1 MTDKPENNPVSN
13 DQIDPDHSKPFDV
26 HTWSD
31 HPEVSR
37 LVDNVWNALPEAIH
51 QSLIG
56 RSNNK
61 GIPPKRILKVLLI
74 DLYVTW
80 LDDPDLCIGIARSD
94 GAWRPTSRYN
104 ATHIPKKLNDVVDHL
119 VEHGF
124 LLFVGGSNDRQYGG
138 RFSRTS
144 RIKPSDK
151 LHRLFAD
158 CQASEFDFSKHEE
171 TETIILNE
179 FDIDAE
185 GNVIRTGGRRKKKK
199 VLQLE
204 YTDTAETRSMRETLH
219 AYNHLLR
226 NTYVDISSLE
236 QTYVIRQDTKGKT
249 IRVPVN
255 QRSKFVRRIF
265 SRGEWYY
272 NGRYYGGFWQQVGE
286 EYRKDIRIDDVPTI
300 EVDFKG
306 LHPAIIAATKG
317 VNSVGD
323 RYSLEEGLIPRLN
336 SDQQRDAV
344 KLLAL
349 TAINA
354 NSRTQAF
361 RAHVDASDIKLK
373 HDELNVLL
381 DAFIEHNPYLGDHI
395 CSDKGIELM
404 YLDSQITENIIQAF
418 IREDRPILTV
428 HDSYVVQVQD
438 TEYLHQQMRI
448 ATKKVLGTELQFDQD
463 YLSYKQAKQRMDGI
477 EEDAI
482 LPTTNTPIEL
492 IDLIPTPQRTRRY
505 INTIRKFVN
514 WQSEYNPTKTYN
526 INHMEDL

>member
-1 MTDKPENNPVSN
+1 
-13 DQIDPDHSKPFDV
+13 
-26 HTWSD
+26 
-31 HPEVSR
+31 
-37 LVDNVWNALPEAIH
+37 
-51 QSLIG
+51 
-56 RSNNK
+56 
-61 GIPPKRILKVLLI
+61 
-74 DLYVTW
+74 
-80 LDDPDLCIGIARSD
+80 
-94 GAWRPTSRYN
+94 
-104 ATHIPKKLNDVVDHL
+104 
-119 VEHGF
+119 
-124 LLFVGGSNDRQYGG
+124 
-138 RFSRTS
+138 
-144 RIKPSDK
+144 
-151 LHRLFAD
+151 
-158 CQASEFDFSKHEE
+158 
-171 TETIILNE
+171 
-179 FDIDAE
+179 
-185 GNVIRTGGRRKKKK
+185 
-199 VLQLE
+199 
-204 YTDTAETRSMRETLH
+204 MRETLH

-236 QTYVIRQDTKGKT
+236 QTYVMRQDTKGKT

-265 SRGEWYY
+265 SRGEWHY

-300 EVDFKG
+300 EVDLKG

-317 VNSVGD
+317 VNSLGD

-361 RAHVDASDIKLK
+361 QAHIDASDIKLK

-381 DAFIEHNPYLGDHI
+381 DAFIEHNPHLGDHI

-404 YLDSQITENIIQAF
+404 YPDSQITENIIQAF
-418 IREDRPILTV
+418 INEDKPILTV

-514 WQSEYNPTKTYN
+514 WQSEYNPTKTYYL
-526 INHMEDL
+526 NHIEDL

>member
-1 MTDKPENNPVSN
+1 MIDTPKNNSISN
-13 DQIDPDHSKPFDV
+13 DQIDPDHSKPLDV

-31 HPEVSR
+31 HPEVNR
-37 LVDNVWNALPEAIH
+37 LVDNVWNTLPEAIH
-51 QSLIG
+51 QSLTG

-61 GIPPKRILKVLLI
+61 GTPPKRILKVLLI

-80 LDDPDLCIGIARSD
+80 LDDPDLCIGIARGD

-124 LLFVGGSNDRQYGG
+124 LLFIGGSNDRQYGG

-144 RIKPSDK
+144 RIKPTTT
-151 LHRLFAD
+151 LRRLFAE

-179 FDIDAE
+179 FDIDAD
-185 GNVIRTGGRRKKKK
+185 GNVIRTGGRRKKKHK
-199 VLQLE
+199 KE
-204 YTDTAETRSMRETLH
+204 YTDTFETRSMRETLQ
-219 AYNHLLR
+219 AYNHFLL
-226 NTYVDISSLE
+226 NTYIDISSLE
-236 QTYVIRQDTKGKT
+236 KSYIDRQRSDGKT

-265 SRGEWYY
+265 SRGEWHY
-272 NGRYYGGFWQQVGE
+272 NGRFYGGFWQQVGE

-300 EVDFKG
+300 EVDYKG
-306 LHPAIIAATKG
+306 LHPAMIAATKG
-317 VNSVGD
+317 VNPVGD
-323 RYSLEEGLIPRLN
+323 RYRLEKGLIPRLN

-361 RAHVDASDIKLK
+361 QAHVDASDIKLK

-381 DAFIEHNPYLGDHI
+381 DAFIEHNPYLEDHI

-404 YLDSQITENIIQAF
+404 YLDSQITESIIQAF
-418 IREDRPILTV
+418 INEDKPILTV
-428 HDSYVVQVQD
+428 HDSYVIQVHD

-463 YLSYKQAKQRMDGI
+463 YLSYKQAKQRMDGV
-477 EEDAI
+477 EEDVI
-482 LPTTNTPIEL
+482 LPYTNTALEL
-492 IDLIPTPQRTRRY
+492 LELIPTPQRTRRY
-505 INTIRKFVN
+505 INTIRKFVD
-514 WQSEYNPTKTYN
+514 WQSEYNPNKIYN
-526 INHMEDL
+526 ISYIEDL